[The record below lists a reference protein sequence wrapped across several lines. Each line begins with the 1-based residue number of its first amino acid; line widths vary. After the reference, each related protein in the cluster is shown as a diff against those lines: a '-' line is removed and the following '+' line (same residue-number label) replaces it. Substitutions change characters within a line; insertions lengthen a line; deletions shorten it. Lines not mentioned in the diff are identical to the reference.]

1 MSECGSRRN
10 TFYRL
15 CVRVPFCRR
24 SARPFFY
31 PDVSLRWLSSARF
44 TSCGVRC
51 VRFVRHFGRMDHV
64 FTTKDYSRP
73 CLRPY
78 YTNSK
83 SLLRCFSG
91 HPRSYLPVLSIYN
104 EHISCDTAYI
114 EDFFF
119 YKSFTGCF
127 LIRHKYAP
135 VYGCILTAICDTTY
149 IEDFFFYKSFTGCF
163 LIRHKYAPVYGCIFT
178 TNVCTRIQVHFRQTE
193 KCVHE
198 KHKPGYPAQTYRYR
212 FTRSSRLWLRHPA
225 ERVNRFSSGFFRNNS
240 LLALHACM

>member
-31 PDVSLRWLSSARF
+31 PDVSLRWLSSACF

-64 FTTKDYSRP
+64 FTKDYSRP

-104 EHISCDTAYI
+104 EHISCDT
-114 EDFFF
+114 
-119 YKSFTGCF
+119 
-127 LIRHKYAP
+127 
-135 VYGCILTAICDTTY
+135 TY

-163 LIRHKYAPVYGCIFT
+163 LIRHKYTPVYGCILT
-178 TNVCTRIQVHFRQTE
+178 AIVCTRIQVHFRRTA

-212 FTRSSRLWLRHPA
+212 FTRSSRFWLRHP
-225 ERVNRFSSGFFRNNS
+225 RRTCKPIFSW
-240 LLALHACM
+240 LLPPQFPTGSPCLYVSEEKPGVRYHGSREIYFHAQINTAILFG

>member
-1 MSECGSRRN
+1 MSVKTIVASYPSYRILIISKYTFLRLMCVGMRLPRN

-64 FTTKDYSRP
+64 FTKDYSRP

-104 EHISCDTAYI
+104 EHISCDTTYI

-135 VYGCILTAICDTTY
+135 VYGCILTAI
-149 IEDFFFYKSFTGCF
+149 
-163 LIRHKYAPVYGCIFT
+163 
-178 TNVCTRIQVHFRQTE
+178 VCTRIQVHFRRTA

-198 KHKPGYPAQTYRYR
+198 KHKPGYPAQHIDIGLPVHRG
-212 FTRSSRLWLRHPA
+212 FGCAIPA
-225 ERVNRFSSGFFRNNS
+225 ERVNRFSPGFFRHNS